1 MIVIYYNIIIV
12 IIYNIFKGESI
23 VNFNEVL
30 RQLRKGTIYTQEELA
45 NKLGLL
51 RSTYAKYETGENEPD
66 YKTLV
71 KIANYYGVST
81 DVLLG
86 RNVKENNNMYNSCE
100 EIKQCFLTIGLL
112 AVKLR
117 SHALQK
123 KRCFF
128 KRRYVGFTPVI
139 GSVIRE
145 VCVPFLYT
153 R

>member
-1 MIVIYYNIIIV
+1 M
-12 IIYNIFKGESI
+12 
-23 VNFNEVL
+23 NFNEVL

-100 EIKQCFLTIGLL
+100 EIKLL
-112 AVKLR
+112 ILELGVSDEKFFDIENWEVLEKEDIEDI
-117 SHALQK
+117 QK
-123 KRCFF
+123 YFEWIVHKA
-128 KRRYVGFTPVI
+128 
-139 GSVIRE
+139 RE
-145 VCVPFLYT
+145 KKQLI
-153 R
+153 

>member
-100 EIKQCFLTIGLL
+100 EIKLL
-112 AVKLR
+112 ILELGVSDEKFFDIENWEVLEKEDIEDI
-117 SHALQK
+117 QK
-123 KRCFF
+123 YFEWIVHKA
-128 KRRYVGFTPVI
+128 
-139 GSVIRE
+139 RE
-145 VCVPFLYT
+145 KKQLI
-153 R
+153 

>member
-100 EIKQCFLTIGLL
+100 EIKLL
-112 AVKLR
+112 IKKLGV
-117 SHALQK
+117 SDEKFFDIENWEVLEKEDIEDIQK
-123 KRCFF
+123 YFEWIVHKA
-128 KRRYVGFTPVI
+128 
-139 GSVIRE
+139 RE
-145 VCVPFLYT
+145 KKQLI
-153 R
+153 

>member
-81 DVLLG
+81 DALLG

-100 EIKQCFLTIGLL
+100 EIKLL
-112 AVKLR
+112 IKKLGV
-117 SHALQK
+117 SDEKFFDIENWEVLEKEDIEDIQK
-123 KRCFF
+123 YFEWIVHKA
-128 KRRYVGFTPVI
+128 
-139 GSVIRE
+139 RE
-145 VCVPFLYT
+145 KKQLI
-153 R
+153 